1 MNIQSNHH
9 NPFFA
14 EVIAARPKRDSQNEG
29 RLLVETDAFERTKET
44 PLILCRNCHYTIT
57 KPQERIEIDA
67 AHCHTFANPNGYL
80 FEIGCFRN
88 ADGCAATGIKTNE
101 FTWFSGYTWQVGV
114 CRRCSIHLGWRFQS
128 MLDYFYGLIL
138 DRLTEN

>member
-9 NPFFA
+9 ISFFA

-29 RLLVETDAFERTKET
+29 RLLVETDTFQRTEEA
-44 PLILCRNCHYTIT
+44 PLILCRNCYYTIT

-67 AHCHTFANPNGYL
+67 AHRHTFANPSGYL

-88 ADGCAATGIKTNE
+88 ADGCAVTGIKTNE
-101 FTWFSGYTWQVGV
+101 FTWFSGYAWQIGV

-128 MLDYFYGLIL
+128 MAGAFYGLIL